1 MTHRATGHTQLH
13 GLALLLALF
22 LAVPLSAYDDTPT
35 SENSIRDAYFLGTR
49 QGSLTP
55 EFLARYA
62 HWIPELKDGTSCT
75 SQARLETP
83 FLQVAN
89 YASTAPNF
97 SSQDAVKQFY
107 GKQMFFP
114 VYLDICYKPNA
125 LLNAV
130 KVKVIQNKKEITPL
144 SAESNPYVPRV
155 NKLATLPAN
164 GERVRLE
171 FKSNQIDS
179 STLIILIDTPDKQH
193 AEVNFDLQTL
203 R

>member
-1 MTHRATGHTQLH
+1 MTHRATSRTPLH
-13 GLALLLALF
+13 RLALLLALF
-22 LAVPLSAYDDTPT
+22 LAIPLGAYDDTPT
-35 SENSIRDAYFLGTR
+35 SESSIRDAYFLGTR

-62 HWIPELKDGTSCT
+62 HWIPELKDGAICT

-97 SSQDAVKQFY
+97 SSQDAVEQFF
-107 GKQMFFP
+107 GKQMFFN

-125 LLNAV
+125 PLNAI
-130 KVKVIQNKKEITPL
+130 KIKIIQNKKEITPL

-155 NKLATLPAN
+155 DELATLPAN

-179 STLIILIDTPDKQH
+179 SALIILIDTPDKQH

>member
-1 MTHRATGHTQLH
+1 MTHRATSRTPLH

-22 LAVPLSAYDDTPT
+22 LAIPLGAYDDTPT
-35 SENSIRDAYFLGTR
+35 SESSIRDAYFLGKR

-62 HWIPELKDGTSCT
+62 HWIPELKDGAICT

-97 SSQDAVKQFY
+97 SSQDAVEQFF
-107 GKQMFFP
+107 GKQMFFN

-125 LLNAV
+125 PLNAI
-130 KVKVIQNKKEITPL
+130 KIKIIQNKKEITPL

-155 NKLATLPAN
+155 DELATLPAN

-179 STLIILIDTPDKQH
+179 SALIILIDTPDKQH